1 MEYFQEDIDAMQIEL
16 GMWQSAYTT
25 ATNEIKN
32 EEQQTDNMLEQ
43 YKYDLIKI
51 EDNIKDS
58 IEQINSVKANILQ
71 NDEKI
76 SKLVANL

>member
-25 ATNEIKN
+25 AKNEIEK
-32 EEQQTDNMLEQ
+32 EQTQTEIVLEQ
-43 YKYDLIKI
+43 HKYDLIKL
-51 EDNIKDS
+51 DDSIKDTV
-58 IEQINSVKANILQ
+58 EQINNVNANILQ
-71 NDEKI
+71 NDDKI